1 MFLSAIFWF
10 WLFQFSLACTRFL
23 LFVSFTLEMQN
34 FLLSISCLFSSSLAL
49 TRILFV
55 CSLILVI
62 MNIFPVCL
70 CVILPLMFVLFSF
83 LSQFRLF
90 CFGVN

>member
-10 WLFQFSLACTRFL
+10 WLFQFALACTPVFL
-23 LFVSFTLEMQN
+23 IVSFTLEMQN
-34 FLLSISCLFSSSLAL
+34 FLLSISGLFSSSLAL

-55 CSLILVI
+55 CSLFLVI

-70 CVILPLMFVLFSF
+70 CVIYLLMFVLFTS
-83 LSQFRLF
+83 LSQFLLF
-90 CFGVN
+90 CFGVK